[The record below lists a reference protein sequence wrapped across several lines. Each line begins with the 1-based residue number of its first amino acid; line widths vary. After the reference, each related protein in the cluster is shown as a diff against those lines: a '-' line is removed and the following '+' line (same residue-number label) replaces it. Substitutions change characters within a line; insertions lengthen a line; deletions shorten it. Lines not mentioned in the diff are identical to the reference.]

1 MIYKDL
7 HFLLLIFEILIFT
20 GDKCKQT
27 RKQYQESG
35 IVPKL
40 PSSYEQ
46 KSCFIHPIYDLQLF
60 GNIYV
65 PTVQCILK
73 SQYSLV
79 MYCSVVRCPTHL

>member
-46 KSCFIHPIYDLQLF
+46 KSCFIHPI
-60 GNIYV
+60 
-65 PTVQCILK
+65 
-73 SQYSLV
+73 
-79 MYCSVVRCPTHL
+79 

>member
-60 GNIYV
+60 GNIYLQRTKITIFSSYV
-65 PTVQCILK
+65 L
-73 SQYSLV
+73 
-79 MYCSVVRCPTHL
+79 